1 MQEEARIFITL
12 GKHRHLAQLLA
23 TSTNPAS
30 GHACMLME
38 YASQGNLTQV
48 LNKAEEDQIDL
59 SNLVL
64 ITAAMQVADA
74 LAHLDLHKVIHRDI
88 AARNVL
94 VFEFDSSDFK
104 KVLVKVTDYGLALL
118 TNHGFSSN
126 NSVRE
131 VCTHSANLAGPVR
144 WKARESI
151 ERHIYS
157 NKSDVWSYGITLWE
171 IMTKG
176 CVPYNTISEDRE
188 VAKAVLDGESLP
200 KPDKCSDDL

>member
-1 MQEEARIFITL
+1 MDDASSSNTSSLTAASPLSTSDHSLNVSVPVIIGAAVGFVVLTGSALLCWLLHQRKRAHQMQ
-12 GKHRHLAQLLA
+12 HSHLERPERSLDE
-23 TSTNPAS
+23 
-30 GHACMLME
+30 MLME

-48 LNKAEEDQIDL
+48 LNKADEDQIDL
-59 SNLVL
+59 NNLVL

-118 TNHGFSSN
+118 TNHGFSSD

-131 VCTHSANLAGPVR
+131 VSTHSANLAGSSR
-144 WKARESI
+144 SR
-151 ERHIYS
+151 R
-157 NKSDVWSYGITLWE
+157 GR
-171 IMTKG
+171 
-176 CVPYNTISEDRE
+176 VPNAWF
-188 VAKAVLDGESLP
+188 V
-200 KPDKCSDDL
+200 